1 MMEQDLHDELRE
13 LKKENSDL
21 RSEMSKFKRDT
32 AEKLAKQFEK
42 EVRNASNS
50 PHFNN

>member
-1 MMEQDLHDELRE
+1 MIDQDLHEDLKE

-21 RSEMSKFKRDT
+21 RAEMSKYKRDT

-42 EVRNASNS
+42 EVKKHEQIS
-50 PHFNN
+50 